1 MQVLKLALQML
12 SGFLRAG
19 GGNQVQWSLQDENN
33 LGLANGDRSDRVA
46 SVQTLGY
53 DGLQQSHHCRLVEL
67 TSVPAY
73 ANAHADATISANA
86 DRQLAYLEN
95 TGRPDSVRMKKC
107 LECALQTGRKHV
119 THCVA

>member
-19 GGNQVQWSLQDENN
+19 GGNQVQRSLQDENN

-53 DGLQQSHHCRLVEL
+53 DGLQ
-67 TSVPAY
+67 
-73 ANAHADATISANA
+73 
-86 DRQLAYLEN
+86 
-95 TGRPDSVRMKKC
+95 
-107 LECALQTGRKHV
+107 
-119 THCVA
+119 